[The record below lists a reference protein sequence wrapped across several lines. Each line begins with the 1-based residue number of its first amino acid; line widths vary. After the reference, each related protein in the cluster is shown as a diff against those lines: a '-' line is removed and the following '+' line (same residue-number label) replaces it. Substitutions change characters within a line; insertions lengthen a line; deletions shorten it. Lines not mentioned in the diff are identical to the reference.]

1 LAGPY
6 ANQITREY
14 VLTALMKLT
23 SRFTSVPVI
32 QRIQVI
38 LEKYNTSI
46 EVEIQQ
52 RAIEYTNL
60 FKFASI
66 RSAVLERMPIPE
78 IKEETSR
85 SSKFSSL

>member
-1 LAGPY
+1 
-6 ANQITREY
+6 
-14 VLTALMKLT
+14 MKLT

-32 QRIQVI
+32 QRIQTI

-60 FKFASI
+60 FKFENI
-66 RSAVLERMPIPE
+66 RPAVLERIPVPE
-78 IKEETSR
+78 IKEEPSR
-85 SSKFSSL
+85 PSKFYYNYYIFKMIYLI

>member
-1 LAGPY
+1 
-6 ANQITREY
+6 
-14 VLTALMKLT
+14 MKLT

-32 QRIQVI
+32 QRIQTI

-60 FKFASI
+60 FKFENI
-66 RSAVLERMPIPE
+66 RPAVLERIPMPE

-85 SSKFSSL
+85 PS